1 MDNNFFRKNS
11 QLLQILGLQF
21 SVLLFSSTG
30 IFTKLASKQ
39 TFLSGKFILFY
50 GVAIFMMFVYAVLWQ
65 QFLRKLPLSTAY
77 ANKSLSTVW
86 IMLFGYLF
94 FEEEIQLTM
103 IMGAIAIVIGVY
115 VVVTADE

>member
-1 MDNNFFRKNS
+1 MDNQFLKRNNHF
-11 QLLQILGLQF
+11 LQILGLQF

-30 IFTKLASKQ
+30 IFTKLASRQ

-50 GVAIFMMFVYAVLWQ
+50 GIAIFIMFVYAVLWQ

-86 IMLFGYLF
+86 IMLFGYFF

-103 IMGAIAIVIGVY
+103 IIGAIIIVIGVY
-115 VVVTADE
+115 IVVTADE